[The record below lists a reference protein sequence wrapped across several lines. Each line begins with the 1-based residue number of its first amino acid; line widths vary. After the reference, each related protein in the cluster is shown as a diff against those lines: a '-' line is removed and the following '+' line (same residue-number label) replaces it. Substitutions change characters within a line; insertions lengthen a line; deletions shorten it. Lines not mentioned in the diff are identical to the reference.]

1 MVATTDISADS
12 ARGGEVRLRILA
24 VARETFFRHG
34 FRSVTMDE
42 LAERM
47 GMSKKTLYVHF
58 RSKRELLDA
67 VIERKFGELERR
79 LADEADR
86 AGDFGARLAGFLES
100 VAVAVGELTPAFVRD
115 VARSGP
121 DLRER
126 LLARRQAVLGG
137 ALERLLAAG
146 RQAGRVR
153 TDLPQDLLVEILLGT
168 LNTVAVP
175 ETVIRRG
182 ISPIDMLTGILRVF
196 LHGVLV
202 PDAVPNSTEPCP

>member
-1 MVATTDISADS
+1 M
-12 ARGGEVRLRILA
+12 
-24 VARETFFRHG
+24 
-34 FRSVTMDE
+34 
-42 LAERM
+42 
-47 GMSKKTLYVHF
+47 
-58 RSKRELLDA
+58 
-67 VIERKFGELERR
+67 
-79 LADEADR
+79 
-86 AGDFGARLAGFLES
+86 AGFLES